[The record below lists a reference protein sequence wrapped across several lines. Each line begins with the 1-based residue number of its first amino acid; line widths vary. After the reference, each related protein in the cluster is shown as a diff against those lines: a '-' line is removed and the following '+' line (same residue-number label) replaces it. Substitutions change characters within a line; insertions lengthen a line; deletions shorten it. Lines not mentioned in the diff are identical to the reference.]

1 MYRHI
6 PLSMHTIL
14 NIDGRVIEALY
25 VIYIPLYM
33 KTLTFITHP

>member
-1 MYRHI
+1 
-6 PLSMHTIL
+6 MHTIL

-25 VIYIPLYM
+25 GIHIPLYM